1 MLTDRDLEILEWI
14 DKYKAIS
21 VEQARYIFFKG
32 SYEAARR
39 RLSILEKDKIIKSYI
54 SRTTKQKVY
63 YIDKKISDHD
73 LYILDYLKELKKLNC
88 EIIDI
93 KLKPQYL
100 DGLIVPDAFVKFKY
114 SKYTFNTL
122 LEVDFAHPTEE
133 LKLNTLYE
141 KLAKE
146 CNRYSEFNNR
156 SFILVN
162 TKPVIQ
168 TVYNSKNYDS
178 IYTDLKYTNLG
189 NFLGLEQISD
199 SRNKKE

>member
-32 SYEAARR
+32 SYESARR
-39 RLSILEKDKIIKSYI
+39 RLSILEKDKVIKSYI
-54 SRTTKQKVY
+54 SRSTKQKVY

-73 LYILDYLKELKKLNC
+73 LYILDYIKELKKLNC

-93 KLKPQYL
+93 KLKPLYL
-100 DGLIVPDAFVKFKY
+100 KGLIIPDAFVRFKF

-122 LEVDFAHPTEE
+122 LEVDFAHATEE

-146 CNRYSEFNNR
+146 CEQYQEFKNR

-162 TKPVIQ
+162 TKPVVK
-168 TVYNSKNYDS
+168 TSYNSKNYDS
-178 IYTDLKYTNLG
+178 IYTDLKYTKLG
-189 NFLGLEQISD
+189 DFLGLEQLLD
-199 SRNKKE
+199 SNKI

>member
-14 DKYKAIS
+14 DKYKAIT

-39 RLSILEKDKIIKSYI
+39 RLAILEKDKIIKSYI

-73 LYILDYLKELKKLNC
+73 LYILDYIKELKKLNC
-88 EIIDI
+88 EILDI
-93 KLKPQYL
+93 KLKPLYL
-100 DGLIVPDAFVKFKY
+100 NGLMIPDAFVRFKF

-122 LEVDFAHPTEE
+122 LEVDFTHATEE
-133 LKLNTLYE
+133 LKLNTMYE

-146 CNRYSEFNNR
+146 CNHYPEFKNR
-156 SFILVN
+156 SFILIN
-162 TKPVIQ
+162 TKPVVKIK
-168 TVYNSKNYDS
+168 YNSKNFDS

-189 NFLGLEQISD
+189 NFLGLEQLLSD
-199 SRNKKE
+199 GNK